1 LIIIFERTGGFAGI
15 SQRAVID
22 SSDLSPEEQQALEAL
37 LERSGFFDLPPRLTS
52 GEEGVDRFQYLV
64 TVEHG
69 DRKHTVALDEVAVPE
84 TLQPLMRKL
93 SLLARR
99 FRSP

>member
-15 SQRAVID
+15 TQRAVID
-22 SSDLSPEEQQALEAL
+22 SADLSPEEQQALEAL
-37 LERSGFFDLPPRLTS
+37 LEQAGFFDLPPRME
-52 GEEGVDRFQYLV
+52 GEGVDRFQYLV
-64 TVEHG
+64 TIEHG
-69 DRKHTVALDEVAVPE
+69 DRKHTVALSEEAMPE
-84 TLQPLMRKL
+84 NLQPLMRRL

>member
-1 LIIIFERTGGFAGI
+1 M
-15 SQRAVID
+15 ID
-22 SSDLSPEEQQALEAL
+22 SANLNPEERQALEAL
-37 LERSGFFDLPPRLTS
+37 LEQAGFFDLPPRIAQ
-52 GEEGVDRFQYLV
+52 GKEGVDRFQYLV

-69 DRKHTVALDEVAVPE
+69 DRKHTVALSEEAMPE
-84 TLQPLMRKL
+84 SLQPLMRRL

>member
-15 SQRAVID
+15 TQRAVID
-22 SSDLSPEEQQALEAL
+22 TASLNPEERQALEAL
-37 LERSGFFDLPPRLTS
+37 LEQAGFFDLPPRMARE
-52 GEEGVDRFQYLV
+52 GEGVDRFQYLV
-64 TVEHG
+64 TIEHG
-69 DRKHTVALDEVAVPE
+69 DRKHTVMLSEEAMPE
-84 TLQPLMRKL
+84 SLQPLMRRL